1 MTECI
6 QDQFEFQGLGS
17 RRVVADFS
25 GGNVTSD
32 AGGLLLREVEQ
43 KRKWIE
49 QAARCFTDYRNPGL
63 IEHTVAELL
72 GQQIYGV
79 ALGYEDL
86 NDHDLLRVDPLLATL
101 CEKTDPAG
109 HNRRDRLAQHEIG
122 DGRRDLF
129 VDPAFVADQLLQI
142 GRIHDLA
149 VHERAVGFG
158 INGGRRAG
166 PSAGTGPATR
176 GETRV
181 SRQARSI
188 SCVAARAS

>member
-72 GQQIYGV
+72 GQRINGV

-129 VDPAFVADQLLQI
+129 VDPAFVANQI
-142 GRIHDLA
+142 VQVSRIHDLA
-149 VHERAVGFG
+149 LHDSVVGVRV
-158 INGGRRAG
+158 NRRIRLG
-166 PSAGTGPATR
+166 
-176 GETRV
+176 
-181 SRQARSI
+181 
-188 SCVAARAS
+188 